1 MIDRRFIAGSYMK
14 KSQTLSKLQS
24 SDLLQILVKIAF
36 CAMIKIAVNRRSK

>member
-24 SDLLQILVKIAF
+24 SELSRILVKFSF
-36 CAMIKIAVNRRSK
+36 CAMIKIVV